1 MKKDI
6 SIIVPL
12 FNEEQNVNIFA
23 DQLRKVLDSSQ
34 DNFEV
39 IFVDDGST
47 DRTFDR
53 IKDEFRKDNRFQGIR
68 FRKNCGQTA
77 AIKAGIEHAN
87 GEICI
92 TMDGDLQHDPGQIP
106 EFIDKMREGYDLVC
120 SYRFQRDDAFIRRF
134 PSKVANSI
142 ARRFSGLGIHDF
154 GSTYRAYRTELA
166 KEIPIYGEMHR
177 FIPVFMAMQTSHITE
192 LPIKVQP
199 RIHGTS
205 SYGFGR
211 TFRVFSDLVL
221 LLFFSGFFNRPI
233 HIFGYISVLTGL
245 PGFLILGWLGIGKLF
260 GSLAIMDYQ
269 PLFFLGVLLCLFAGQ
284 MFTTGIV
291 CEYLIRIYYGS
302 DSNSQ
307 KPFSIME
314 STFDEGS
321 Q

>member
-1 MKKDI
+1 MKQGI

-12 FNEEQNVNIFA
+12 FNEEQNVTVFA
-23 DQLRKVLDSSQ
+23 DRLRKVLESCQ
-34 DNFEV
+34 ENFEV

-47 DRTFDR
+47 DHTFDR
-53 IKDEFRKDNRFQGIR
+53 IRDEYGKDKRFHGLR

-77 AIKAGIEHAN
+77 AIKAGIERAN

-106 EFIDKMREGYDLVC
+106 EFINKMREGYDLVC
-120 SYRFQRDDAFIRRF
+120 SYRFRRDDAFIRRF
-134 PSKVANSI
+134 PSKVANAI
-142 ARRFSGLGIHDF
+142 ARRFSGLRIQDF

-166 KEIPIYGEMHR
+166 KQIPIYGEMHR
-177 FIPVFMAMQTSHITE
+177 FIPVFMAMKTSHITE
-192 LPIKVQP
+192 LPIKLQP

-211 TFRVFSDLVL
+211 TFRVLSDLVL

-245 PGFLILGWLGIGKLF
+245 PGFLILGWLGTGKLL
-260 GSLAIMDYQ
+260 GKLAIMDYQ
-269 PLFFLGVLLCLFAGQ
+269 PMFFLGVLLCLFAGQ

-302 DSNSQ
+302 GSGSQ
-307 KPFSIME
+307 KPYSIME
-314 STFDEGS
+314 STFDEGT

>member
-1 MKKDI
+1 MKPDI

-12 FNEEQNVNIFA
+12 FNEEENVTIFA
-23 DQLRKVLDSSQ
+23 DRLRKVMESCEE
-34 DNFEV
+34 NFEV
-39 IFVDDGST
+39 IFVDDGSKDQT
-47 DRTFDR
+47 FHRIRDEHNKDR
-53 IKDEFRKDNRFQGIR
+53 RFQGIR

-77 AIKAGIEHAN
+77 AIKAGIEQAS
-87 GEICI
+87 GKICI
-92 TMDGDLQHDPGQIP
+92 TMDGDLQHAPEQIP
-106 EFIDKMREGYDLVC
+106 EFIDKMKEGYDLVC
-120 SYRFQRDDAFIRRF
+120 SYRFQRNDAFLRRF

-142 ARRFSGLGIHDF
+142 ARRFSGLAIQDF

-166 KEIPIYGEMHR
+166 REIPIYGEMHR

-192 LPIKVQP
+192 LPIKLQP

-205 SYGFGR
+205 NYGFGR
-211 TFRVFSDLVL
+211 TFRVLSDLVL

-245 PGFLILGWLGIGKLF
+245 PGFLILGWLGFGKLL
-260 GSLAIMDYQ
+260 GLLAIMDYQ
-269 PLFFLGVLLCLFAGQ
+269 PMFFLGVLLCLFAGQ

-302 DSNSQ
+302 GSGSR

>member
-1 MKKDI
+1 MKQLI

-12 FNEEQNVNIFA
+12 FNEGQNVNIFA
-23 DQLRKVLDSSQ
+23 KQVRSALETAQYD
-34 DNFEV
+34 FEV

-47 DRTFDR
+47 DNTFAR
-53 IKDEFRKDNRFQGIR
+53 IKDEAGQDKRFQGIR

-92 TMDGDLQHDPGQIP
+92 TMDGDLQHDPAQIP
-106 EFIDKMREGYDLVC
+106 EFIDKIMEGYDLVC
-120 SYRFQRDDAFIRRF
+120 SYRFQRNDAFIRRF
-134 PSKVANSI
+134 PSKVANAI
-142 ARRFSGLGIHDF
+142 ARRFSGLGIRDF

-192 LPIKVQP
+192 LPIKLQP

-211 TFRVFSDLVL
+211 TFRVLSDLVL

-233 HIFGYISVLTGL
+233 HIFGYISVLTGV
-245 PGFLILGWLGIGKLF
+245 PGFLILGWLGFGKLL
-260 GSLAIMDYQ
+260 GMLAIMDFL
-269 PLFFLGVLLCLFAGQ
+269 PMFFLGVLLCLFAGQ

-291 CEYLIRIYYGS
+291 CEYLIRIYYSGS
-302 DSNSQ
+302 NQ
-307 KPFSIME
+307 KPYSIME